1 MTPGFAV
8 PRTLLLEPVPSLFRK
23 RASGSLN
30 RQKTGGGHQVAEPV
44 VDDGTGVGGRE
55 QVGVDAEV
63 KAGSAWP
70 DKPCRCRVDAALM
83 LLFLSIGVLERGAVI
98 GGDQGRGAVQNRVR
112 AVIGMADGEGDSDS
126 GRLHAQCELGRTG
139 RRSGPVASGG
149 GQGCNDLGTGR
160 APGAAAGRPALPRRH
175 LTTRVDPGRS

>member
-83 LLFLSIGVLERGAVI
+83 LLFLSIGGAWAGCSHRGITVEA
-98 GGDQGRGAVQNRVR
+98 
-112 AVIGMADGEGDSDS
+112 
-126 GRLHAQCELGRTG
+126 LCRTG
-139 RRSGPVASGG
+139 SAPSSSARAIRAIILMPTRRGPS
-149 GQGCNDLGTGR
+149 
-160 APGAAAGRPALPRRH
+160 
-175 LTTRVDPGRS
+175 SSW